1 MQLIK
6 GKHAIE
12 EALSAHIP
20 IQEVIISASLSN
32 QSSVRDLL
40 AFIRKRKIPLR
51 TVSPNE
57 FNKEYK
63 LPQDQHIVAFV
74 KEIPVQPIEKLY
86 ASPENY
92 PMLLCCDHLQ
102 DPYNFGAIIRTAFA
116 LGVNGI
122 IFPKDRQVSLTAGVI
137 KASSGSVFHIDL
149 FCVANLGNT
158 LKQLKKEGYWV
169 YGADQD
175 GAQPLQSISFNSPSI
190 LIVGNEQKGISPLL
204 KKAVDQPVSIPMQGK
219 LDSLN
224 VSVAT
229 GIIVYTM
236 MNQHSTRS

>member
-1 MQLIK
+1 MQIIK

-12 EALSAHIP
+12 EALAAHIP
-20 IQEVIISASLSN
+20 IQEVVVSSSLSH
-32 QSSVRDLL
+32 QTPVRALL
-40 AFIRKRKIPLR
+40 GALQKRKIPLR

-57 FNKEYK
+57 FNKTYK
-63 LPQDQHIVAFV
+63 LPQDQHIVALI
-74 KEIPVQPIEKLY
+74 KEVPVQPIEKLY
-86 ASPENY
+86 TSPHNY

-137 KASSGSVFHIDL
+137 KASSGAVFHIDL
-149 FCVANLGNT
+149 FCVPNLANV
-158 LKQLKKEGYWV
+158 LKQLKKEGYWI

-175 GAQPLQSISFNSPSI
+175 GSQPLERVNFNPPSV
-190 LIVGNEQKGISPLL
+190 LVVGNEQKGISPLL
-204 KKAVDQPVSIPMQGK
+204 KKMIDQPVSIPMQGK

-236 MNQHSTRS
+236 INQQKSTL